1 MSVTRLWSTHPDDVG
16 RLDGSQ
22 LRDRFVLSGLFST
35 GEVSWG
41 YAHDDRMLVGGLVV
55 DGGATAVTAPE
66 ELRAAYLLERR
77 ELAVVGVDGA
87 VEVTAD
93 GATYP
98 VGPQDVLYLPMGTR
112 AITVSGSGAV
122 YLVSAPAHRACAPAL
137 AGRDEVVAVE
147 LGSAEQS
154 NHRTIRKYVH
164 ADGIESNQLVL
175 GITTLE
181 PGSVWNTMPP
191 HVHDRR
197 TEIYLYSG
205 LGDGVLVHLMGEPT
219 STRQLVLHDRDV
231 VVSPPW
237 SIHCAS
243 ATAAY
248 SFVWAMAGENI
259 DYGDVVAVD
268 PRELA

>member
-16 RLDGSQ
+16 RLDGAA
-22 LRDRFVLSGLFST
+22 LRERFVLSGLFTT
-35 GEVSWG
+35 GEVTWG

-55 DGGATAVTAPE
+55 DGHEVALTAPDE
-66 ELRAAYLLERR
+66 IKAAYLLERR
-77 ELAVVGVDGA
+77 ELAVVGIAGT
-87 VEVTAD
+87 VEVTGD
-93 GATYP
+93 GTTYA
-98 VGPQDVLYLPMGTR
+98 VGVQDVLYLPMGTR
-112 AITVSGSGAV
+112 EITATGAGAV
-122 YLVSAPAHRACAPAL
+122 YLVTAPAHRACAPGL
-137 AGRDEVVAVE
+137 ASRDEVFSAE
-147 LGSAEQS
+147 LGSLEQS
-154 NHRTIRKYVH
+154 NRRTIRRYVH

-191 HVHDRR
+191 HVHNRR
-197 TEIYLYSG
+197 TEIYLYTG
-205 LGDGVLVHLMGEPT
+205 LGDDVLVHLMGEPQA
-219 STRQLVLHDRDV
+219 TRQLILHDRDA

-259 DYGDVVAVD
+259 DYGDVVSID
-268 PRELA
+268 PKELA

>member
-16 RLDGSQ
+16 RLDGGT
-22 LRDRFVLSGLFST
+22 LRQRFVLSGLFTT

-55 DGGATAVTAPE
+55 DGHEVALTAPDE
-66 ELRAAYLLERR
+66 IKAAYLLERR
-77 ELAVVGVDGA
+77 ELGIVGIAGA
-87 VEVTAD
+87 VQVVAD
-93 GATYP
+93 GATYD

-112 AITVSGSGAV
+112 DVVVRGAGAL
-122 YLVSAPAHRACAPAL
+122 YLVTAPAHRACAPAL
-137 AGRDEVVAVE
+137 AGRDEVFAAE
-147 LGSAEQS
+147 LGSLEQS
-154 NHRTIRKYVH
+154 NHRTIRRYIH

-191 HVHDRR
+191 HVHHRR
-197 TEIYLYSG
+197 TEVYLYTG
-205 LGDGVLVHLMGEPT
+205 LGDDVLVHLMGEPT
-219 STRQLVLHDRDV
+219 ATRQLILHDRDV

-243 ATAAY
+243 ATGAY
-248 SFVWAMAGENI
+248 SFVWAMAGENVDYADAVTI
-259 DYGDVVAVD
+259 D
-268 PRELA
+268 PKELA